1 MPNNNITPQQ
11 IRKENFKMALQ
22 VWLRTIL
29 AVVLSFFVYMSITVL
44 VTGLFSQ
51 EIGYRIYEMTSSG
64 ERVLIEEHLYA
75 DDSSAAPAVSSETPV
90 GPGLPGQQTPE
101 QQENAA
107 SAASDISAATQ
118 ETLPEGQYKET
129 IRSDPPVA
137 ASVAGNVIASICM
150 LLITAAFPYSIV
162 WSKGDRD
169 KNSVNFG
176 HMQEDKLRGLKVGL
190 MAGIPGALAYIVL
203 ILSKLGVFFP
213 GYILVYRFIN
223 TPFLPIIN
231 ALTEGVSTTQEI
243 TWPAILVMLIVVAFV
258 PLVCHFGYVLGYKQ
272 ISLSEKFIY
281 VNPNKKK
288 RRRR

>member
-1 MPNNNITPQQ
+1 MANNNITPQQ
-11 IRKENFKMALQ
+11 VRKENFKMALQ

-29 AVVLSFFVYMSITVL
+29 SVVLSFFVYMSITVL
-44 VTGLFSQ
+44 VTGLFS
-51 EIGYRIYEMTSSG
+51 EDIGYRIYETTSSG

-75 DDSSAAPAVSSETPV
+75 DDSSAASSAPTQVPA
-90 GPGLPGQQTPE
+90 GPELPGQQVPG
-101 QQENAA
+101 QQETA
-107 SAASDISAATQ
+107 SAAASDTSAATQ
-118 ETLPEGQYKET
+118 ETLPEGQFRET
-129 IRSDPPVA
+129 IRSEPPAA
-137 ASVAGNVIASICM
+137 ASIAGDVIASICM
-150 LLITAAFPYSIV
+150 LLLTAAFPYSIV

-213 GYILVYRFIN
+213 GYIFVYRFIN

-231 ALTEGVSTTQEI
+231 ALTRGVRTTPEVS
-243 TWPAILVMLIVVAFV
+243 WPAILVMLIVVAFV

>member
-11 IRKENFKMALQ
+11 VRKENFKMALQ
-22 VWLRTIL
+22 VWLRSIL
-29 AVVLSFFVYMSITVL
+29 SVVLSFFVYMSITVL
-44 VTGLFSQ
+44 VTGLFS
-51 EIGYRIYEMTSSG
+51 EDIGYRIYETTSSG

-75 DDSSAAPAVSSETPV
+75 DDPSAAPAVSSETPV
-90 GPGLPGQQTPE
+90 GPDLPGG
-101 QQENAA
+101 QENA
-107 SAASDISAATQ
+107 SAVSDTSSAATR
-118 ETLPEGQYKET
+118 ETLPEGQFRET
-129 IRSDPPVA
+129 IRSDPPAA
-137 ASVAGNVIASICM
+137 ASIAGDVIASICM
-150 LLITAAFPYSIV
+150 LLLTAAFPYSIV

-213 GYILVYRFIN
+213 GYIFVYRFMN

-231 ALTEGVSTTQEI
+231 ALTRGVSTTPEVSW
-243 TWPAILVMLIVVAFV
+243 TAILVMLIVVAFV

>member
-1 MPNNNITPQQ
+1 MPNNYITPQQ
-11 IRKENFKMALQ
+11 VRKENFKMALQ

-29 AVVLSFFVYMSITVL
+29 SVVLSFFVYMSITVL
-44 VTGLFSQ
+44 VTGLFS
-51 EIGYRIYEMTSSG
+51 EDIGYRIYETTSSG
-64 ERVLIEEHLYA
+64 EPRLIEEHLYA

-90 GPGLPGQQTPE
+90 GPDLPGQQET
-101 QQENAA
+101 A
-107 SAASDISAATQ
+107 SAAPDTSSGTVTQ
-118 ETLPEGQYKET
+118 ETLPEGQFRQT
-129 IRSDPPVA
+129 IRSDPPAA
-137 ASVAGNVIASICM
+137 ASITGDIIASICM

-203 ILSKLGVFFP
+203 ILSKLGLLFP
-213 GYILVYRFIN
+213 TYIVIYRFIN

-231 ALTEGVSTTQEI
+231 ALTNGVSTTPEVS
-243 TWPAILVMLIVVAFV
+243 WPAILVMLIVVAFV
-258 PLVCHFGYVLGYKQ
+258 PLICHFGYVLGYKQ

>member
-11 IRKENFKMALQ
+11 VRKENFKMALQ
-22 VWLRTIL
+22 VWLRSIL
-29 AVVLSFFVYMSITVL
+29 SVVLSFFVYMSITVL
-44 VTGLFSQ
+44 VTGLFS
-51 EIGYRIYEMTSSG
+51 EDIGYRIYETTSSG

-90 GPGLPGQQTPE
+90 GPDLPGG
-101 QQENAA
+101 QENA
-107 SAASDISAATQ
+107 SAVSDTSSAATR
-118 ETLPEGQYKET
+118 ETLPEGQFRET
-129 IRSDPPVA
+129 IRSDPPAA
-137 ASVAGNVIASICM
+137 ASIAGDVIASICM
-150 LLITAAFPYSIV
+150 LLLTAAFPYSIV

-213 GYILVYRFIN
+213 GYIFVYRFMN

-231 ALTEGVSTTQEI
+231 ALTRGVSTTPEVSW
-243 TWPAILVMLIVVAFV
+243 TAILVMLIVVAFV